1 MDYLNRLISK
11 WMPSS
16 SPRVAVD
23 SHPRLSGIM
32 DTINS
37 TLAHGPETRL
47 PSEFYD
53 GKGRDI
59 IDRIGTEEWFSGY
72 QESTEYRKV
81 GIGALLGDIVSR
93 MAGSAEGNG
102 NDGMSEVGGDNGKAG
117 TGRAGEKAIKFAMS
131 GCHDTTLAA
140 ILASL
145 GAFEDEKW
153 PPYTSHIALELFQK
167 TSSPTIIEADPTLRN
182 EAPIAAAGKQPW
194 YSFIFGGS
202 NNVATSTPTQPTAIA
217 RRPMSQLADAE
228 KQKLNGYYVR
238 VRYNDRVKT
247 IPGCKLPGN
256 HLEGDDSFCTLV
268 RLLLSI
274 LGPFVDSG
282 DDVTDVFDGVEGG
295 VQVHR
300 R

>member
-11 WMPSS
+11 WMPPS

-47 PSEFYD
+47 PSEFYND
-53 GKGRDI
+53 KGRAI

-81 GIGALLGDIVSR
+81 GIGALLGDVVSR

-102 NDGMSEVGGDNGKAG
+102 NDGMLEVGGDDGKVG
-117 TGRAGEKAIKFAMS
+117 TGRAGEKAIRFAMS

-145 GAFEDEKW
+145 GAFEGEKW
-153 PPYTSHIALELFQK
+153 PPYTSHIAVELFRK
-167 TSSPTIIEADPTLRN
+167 TDSLTTSTAPELDTTQRN
-182 EAPIAAAGKQPW
+182 EAATATTAKKPW
-194 YSFIFGGS
+194 YSFLLGS
-202 NNVATSTPTQPTAIA
+202 NTAPGTKTTQSTGIA
-217 RRPMSQLADAE
+217 RRPMSELTDSE
-228 KQKLNGYYVR
+228 KQKLSGYYVR
-238 VRYNDRVKT
+238 VRYNDRVKA
-247 IPGCKLPGN
+247 IPGCKSPGN
-256 HLEGDDSFCTLV
+256 HLEGDESFCTLV
-268 RLLLSI
+268 CFLWPLLHFRF
-274 LGPFVDSG
+274 LG
-282 DDVTDVFDGVEGG
+282 TA
-295 VQVHR
+295 
-300 R
+300 

>member
-11 WMPSS
+11 WMPPS

-47 PSEFYD
+47 PSEFYNEE
-53 GKGRDI
+53 GRAI

-81 GIGALLGDIVSR
+81 GIGALLGDLVSR
-93 MAGSAEGNG
+93 MSGSVEKNG
-102 NDGMSEVGGDNGKAG
+102 NDGMLGVGGDYGKVG
-117 TGRAGEKAIKFAMS
+117 TGRAGENAIKFAMS

-145 GAFEDEKW
+145 GAFEGEKW
-153 PPYTSHIALELFQK
+153 PPYTSHIAFELFQK
-167 TSSPTIIEADPTLRN
+167 TDSPSSTITTTDTTPQHEATTTLT
-182 EAPIAAAGKQPW
+182 GKKPW
-194 YSFIFGGS
+194 YSVLLGGTNAS
-202 NNVATSTPTQPTAIA
+202 TTPTQPTAIG
-217 RRPMSQLADAE
+217 RRPMPELTDAK

-256 HLEGDDSFCTLV
+256 HLEGDESFCTLV
-268 RLLLSI
+268 RPFFPLLYL
-274 LGPFVDSG
+274 
-282 DDVTDVFDGVEGG
+282 
-295 VQVHR
+295 R
-300 R
+300 